1 MAKCYFG
8 PRLSITTSMKL
19 DRRFRISRRR
29 PTRVIRAPSS
39 AIRPTSAT
47 CSRSRSFAASLLL
60 FERSAR
66 LDMHAKCICAV
77 VTGLTVDGDAAVV
90 VGVVHACRS
99 WRPWILGG
107 PLRAVDRALSGCKWT
122 TGKLYVEFTQCRRAL
137 IGDIPVLLHVN
148 NSRGTVLGT
157 LASVIGQADGKGTG
171 LPNQGLIATRQNDQQ
186 SQHYNKKSKTT
197 LGRSHGRFLSS
208 KCATLPR

>member
-1 MAKCYFG
+1 MAKYCFG

-29 PTRVIRAPSS
+29 PTLVIRAPSS

-60 FERSAR
+60 FERIPR

-90 VGVVHACRS
+90 VGVVHACRG
-99 WRPWILGG
+99 WRPHIIGSSLW
-107 PLRAVDRALSGCKWT
+107 AVGRALSRREWAS
-122 TGKLYVEFTQCRRAL
+122 GKLDIELRVRSGHGQL
-137 IGDIPVLLHVN
+137 VGDILTFLYVN
-148 NSRGTVLGT
+148 NACGTVLGA
-157 LASVIGQADGKGTG
+157 LAIIIGQLDG
-171 LPNQGLIATRQNDQQ
+171 
-186 SQHYNKKSKTT
+186 
-197 LGRSHGRFLSS
+197 
-208 KCATLPR
+208 